1 MSSFHDFDHEE
12 ASMQCHLIFYNDAAG
27 FLTLF
32 PTIFS
37 QKYFRNERKM
47 RILLIFIQLL
57 LLKLRTA
64 KLLRT
69 VFKGIVAKTEKPKH
83 KKRILNKSHLYIS
96 SQHSR
101 NEVSACSTCSTR
113 QPRQRQPTWTATQRN
128 EKMTKK
134 TNQMVQ
140 NQTKLNKKMWC
151 TV

>member
-83 KKRILNKSHLYIS
+83 KRRILNNSHLYIS

-113 QPRQRQPTWTATQRN
+113 QPRQRQPNA
-128 EKMTKK
+128 TKK
-134 TNQMVQ
+134 
-140 NQTKLNKKMWC
+140 
-151 TV
+151 